1 MWTFLNPM
9 FLYALAAG
17 AIPLILHLL
26 KRQQAVTVHF
36 STLRFL
42 KLAQKKSSRRM
53 KMENFLLWLLRTLIL
68 LLLALAFALP
78 VIRTSS
84 FGTLMGRSNRDVAI
98 VWDISASMDYASGQK
113 KTWDESRDVVLSV
126 LKSLQK
132 GDRVTI
138 FLAGEDVTPLISEPS
153 GDLDLATAQVKA
165 TQTKPTTSRLAPA
178 ITAACQSLQS
188 SGRREREVYVVTDGQ
203 ALPWRDF
210 GILAAS
216 TAAFATNAPPA
227 ATNKTDKADKS
238 KKLAKNAQPSNEPP
252 VSATATWNPKNWEK
266 DYTFFVTLVGPTAPA
281 NTGIIDVDV
290 TPHLLMENSTASA
303 SVRLGQFGETGDTTL
318 SLFIDDKESGR
329 LALNATSG
337 GALTFPLPPLTKG
350 VHRARIE
357 CQPDGYPLDN
367 SLFFLLHVR
376 ERLPVLVAAP
386 EDAAFF
392 VRRALNPGGETAGSI
407 DAQVVAPD
415 AVQTGDL
422 EKYSCIILVD
432 AFPLPGSLLLAVEQF
447 AKQGGLVIVFPG
459 DRAGPSDYVAANFL
473 PAKASKIEES
483 GDAGVRSLL
492 RLVQPQDPIFASL
505 KFPPGAVPSVSVKRQ
520 MTWTDPQP
528 DSEILLSTQGD
539 KPFLQSRKYGQGRV
553 LAFSVSGDRGWS
565 NLPLSPYFLPFLHQM
580 VEFGAGMT
588 REPLYTFLTKD
599 LVLSAGTPGFADVAS
614 IRAPS
619 GEQVPVRT
627 VRAEGGDSIRI
638 EGLPAAGIYT
648 ASANGEQVPVLA
660 VNARRDE
667 SDLTTIKDDD
677 TKLALGVDRVL
688 VARDGGE
695 LMRLVDSHR
704 IGRPMA
710 ETLMWLAA
718 ILSIVELFFANRA
731 CKQGRKLSDTM
742 SVELSGRVKVKAE

>member
-26 KRQQAVTVHF
+26 KRQQAVIVHF

-53 KMENFLLWLLRTLIL
+53 RMENFLLWLLRTLL
-68 LLLALAFALP
+68 LLILALAFALP

-84 FGTLMGRSNRDVAI
+84 FGTLMGRSNRDVGI
-98 VWDISASMDYASGQK
+98 VWDVSASMQYASGQK
-113 KTWDESRDVVLSV
+113 KTWDESRDVVLAI

-138 FLAGEDVTPLISEPS
+138 FLAGEDVSPLISEPS

-165 TQTKPTTSRLAPA
+165 TQPKPTSSRLAAA
-178 ITAACQSLQS
+178 ITAACQSLQA
-188 SGRREREVYVVTDGQ
+188 SGRREREIYIVTDGQ
-203 ALPWRDF
+203 SLPWRDF
-210 GILAAS
+210 GPVPGAA
-216 TAAFATNAPPA
+216 TAEPAPAAA
-227 ATNKTDKADKS
+227 ATNVAAAAAGGPTNQVA
-238 KKLAKNAQPSNEPP
+238 AGA
-252 VSATATWNPKNWEK
+252 AWNPANWEK
-266 DYTFFVTLVGPTAPA
+266 DYTFFVTFVGATKPV
-281 NTGIIDVDV
+281 NTGVLDVDV
-290 TPHLLMENSTASA
+290 SPRLLMENSTASA
-303 SVRLGQFGETGDTTL
+303 SVRLGQFGDAGDTTL

-329 LALNATSG
+329 LAVNAASS
-337 GALTFPLPPLTKG
+337 GALSFPLPPLTKG

-367 SLFFLLHVR
+367 TLHFLLRVR
-376 ERLPVLVAAP
+376 QRLPILIAAP

-392 VRRALNPGGETAGSI
+392 VRRALNPGGDAAGSI
-407 DAQVVAPD
+407 DAQVVEPEG
-415 AVQTGDL
+415 VQAADL
-422 EKYSCIILVD
+422 EKYSCLILCD
-432 AFPLPGSLLLAVEQF
+432 AFPLPGSLLLGVEQF
-447 AKQGGLVIVFPG
+447 ARQGGLVIVFPG
-459 DRAGPSDYVAANFL
+459 DRGGPSDYANANFL
-473 PAKASKIEES
+473 PAKVGKIEES
-483 GDAGVRSLL
+483 GEAGVRSLL

-520 MTWTDPQP
+520 LTWTDPQP
-528 DSEILLSTQGD
+528 DSEVLLSTQGD
-539 KPFLQSRKYGQGRV
+539 KPFLQSRKYGKGRV
-553 LAFSVSGDRGWS
+553 LIFSVSGERGWS

-599 LVLSAGTPGFADVAS
+599 LVLPAGTPGFADVAG

-627 VRAEGGDSIRI
+627 VRSEGGDSIRI
-638 EGLPAAGIYT
+638 EGLPGPGTYT
-648 ASANGEQVPVLA
+648 AGAGGEQVPVLA
-660 VNARRDE
+660 VNAKRDE
-667 SDLTTIKDDD
+667 SDLSTLKDEDA
-677 TKLALGVDRVL
+677 KLLLALERVL
-688 VARDGGE
+688 VARDGAE
-695 LMRLVDSHR
+695 LLRLVDSHR

-718 ILSIVELFFANRA
+718 LIAIAELFIANRA
-731 CKQGRKLSDTM
+731 CKSGRKLTDSMTI
-742 SVELSGRVKVKAE
+742 ELSGRVKVKAES